1 MASDYKYEFTDSASR
16 DLDEILSYVSYE
28 LKNTQAAKDLLDGI
42 RVEIKN
48 ICSFP
53 LSAEEV
59 ENEFIIVKGVRRVTV
74 GNYNLYYCPNESKKT
89 ITILRIIYGKRD
101 LNYILREMNI

>member
-28 LKNTQAAKDLLDGI
+28 LKNPQAAKDLLDGI
-42 RVEIKN
+42 KAEITN

-53 LSAEEV
+53 LSGEEV
-59 ENEFIIVKGVRRVTV
+59 TNEFVVLQGVRRVTIE
-74 GNYNLYYCPNESKKT
+74 NYNLYYYPEKNKKKLT
-89 ITILRIIYGKRD
+89 VLRIIYGKRNLD
-101 LNYILREMNI
+101 YILREMNI

>member
-28 LKNTQAAKDLLDGI
+28 LKNPQAAGDLFDGI
-42 RVEIKN
+42 KSEIKN

-53 LSAEEV
+53 FSGEEV
-59 ENEFIIVKGVRRVTV
+59 KNEFVVLQGVRRVTI
-74 GNYNLYYCPNESKKT
+74 GNYNLYYYPEKNKKKFT
-89 ITILRIIYGKRD
+89 VLRIIYGKRNLD
-101 LNYILREMNI
+101 YILREMNI